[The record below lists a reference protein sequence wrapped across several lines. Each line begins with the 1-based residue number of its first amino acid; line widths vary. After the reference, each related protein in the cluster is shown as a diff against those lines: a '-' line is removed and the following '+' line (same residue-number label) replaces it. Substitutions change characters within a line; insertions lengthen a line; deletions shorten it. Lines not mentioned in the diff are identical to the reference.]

1 MACPGGRWRVPC
13 TQSSRGVPSR
23 TDGTGLRPQD
33 LASALR
39 CGSRPPQARGA
50 TLGDQEAAVD
60 GTLAIIG
67 TGRIGEALL
76 WGLLRASS
84 VAPEQV
90 ICTTRRDDRCEELT
104 RDHGVRA
111 TTDNRVA
118 IEAADVVLIAL
129 KPQVLLHTVRG
140 VGDSF
145 RPDQTV
151 ISIAAGTTIDA
162 IQEAIPGEVPVVRV
176 MTNTPVQVDEAM
188 SVVSG
193 GTHAGEADLELA
205 EEMMRHVGHVI
216 RLPESYLNAVTALSG
231 SGPAYFFLLAEAMID
246 AGILLGLPRDVS
258 TQLIVQTMVGSAKML
273 RDTGKHPVELRE
285 MVTSP
290 GGTTIAAIREL
301 ERSKVRA
308 AFLDAI
314 EAAKHRGEEL
324 AGDR

>member
-1 MACPGGRWRVPC
+1 
-13 TQSSRGVPSR
+13 
-23 TDGTGLRPQD
+23 
-33 LASALR
+33 
-39 CGSRPPQARGA
+39 
-50 TLGDQEAAVD
+50 VD

>member
-1 MACPGGRWRVPC
+1 MN
-13 TQSSRGVPSR
+13 
-23 TDGTGLRPQD
+23 
-33 LASALR
+33 
-39 CGSRPPQARGA
+39 
-50 TLGDQEAAVD
+50 

-76 WGLLRASS
+76 RGLLRASS
-84 VAPEQV
+84 VNAEQV
-90 ICTTRRDDRCEELT
+90 ICTTRRDDRCGELT
-104 RDHGVRA
+104 REHGVRA
-111 TTDNRVA
+111 TTDNKVA

-129 KPQVLLHTVRG
+129 KPQVLLHTVRAL
-140 VGDSF
+140 GDSF
-145 RPDQTV
+145 RTDQTV
-151 ISIAAGTTIDA
+151 ISVAAGTTIDA

-193 GTHAGEADLELA
+193 GTHAGEQDLQLA
-205 EEMMRHVGHVI
+205 EEMMRHVGHVM
-216 RLPESYLNAVTALSG
+216 RLPESYLDAVTALSG